1 MEMPIYHDRVTPGPN
16 NLPSCA
22 YNVVSST
29 QGYKQYEH
37 CNIGAA
43 NFAHSLADKPKQMPK
58 RLANTIFTSC
68 ASTLPKCS
76 PSIDVLHTGHIKE
89 HFSGDAD
96 DTRILNVKKNEC

>member
-1 MEMPIYHDRVTPGPN
+1 MHLIFLKFFIG
-16 NLPSCA
+16 LILA
-22 YNVVSST
+22 
-29 QGYKQYEH
+29 GYKQYEH

-76 PSIDVLHTGHIKE
+76 PSIDVLHIGHIKE
-89 HFSGDAD
+89 HFSGEF
-96 DTRILNVKKNEC
+96 TSPFLCLKQS